1 VKFGIMFANTGPFA
15 TPEGCTALATAAD
28 ELGLESIWAVEHVI
42 IPHGYQSKY
51 PYSETGKIPGGEDPD
66 IPDPLIWLSYV
77 AGQTKRIRLAT
88 GILIVPQRNPL
99 ILAKECATLDK
110 LSGGRFELGI
120 GVGWLAEEF
129 DALGVPFADGGR
141 RTDEYIEAMQA
152 LWSQPQ
158 ASYEGKY
165 VSFSGAISRP
175 QPAAGKVWIVVGG
188 HSEAAARR
196 AGRYGDG
203 FFPIRAPGDEL
214 THLLDVM
221 KEEARRHGRDG
232 DDIWVTSG
240 SWSPRRDPLDKVKE
254 LEDLGIERLIV
265 APPTGNPTKVREA
278 MEQLAERI
286 APVMTSS

>member
-1 VKFGIMFANTGPFA
+1 VKFGIMFANTGAFA
-15 TPEGCTALATAAD
+15 TPEGASALATAAD
-28 ELGLESIWAVEHVI
+28 EMGLESIWAVEHVV
-42 IPHGYQSKY
+42 IPHGYQSQY
-51 PYSETGKIPGGEDPD
+51 PYNETGKIPGGEDPD

-99 ILAKECATLDK
+99 VLAKECATLDK

-129 DALGVPFADGGR
+129 DALGVPFADRGR
-141 RTDEYIEAMQA
+141 RTDEYVGAMQA

-158 ASYEGKY
+158 AAYDGRY

-175 QPAAGKVWIVVGG
+175 QPPAGKVPIIVGG

-196 AGRYGDG
+196 AGRLGDG
-203 FFPIRAPGDEL
+203 FFPIKGSLEEL
-214 THLLDVM
+214 SHLLDVM
-221 KEEARRHGRDG
+221 KAEARDHGRNG
-232 DDIWVTSG
+232 DDIWVTNG
-240 SWSPRRDPLDKVKE
+240 SWSPKRDSLDQVKE

-265 APPTGNPTKVREA
+265 APPTGNPTKVRQAVE
-278 MEQLAERI
+278 ELAERI
-286 APVMTSS
+286 APVNTA